1 MNFTFADPKEWWLE
15 ILPSTQSSAWQQSQT
30 HSNPSSRWNAY
41 LNQICLETLLAW
53 FKAEY
58 ALEANGWLNFQA
70 FSSVW
75 EVVTGS
81 AITLAGKRL
90 VLIPTEVI
98 DDSEFEIPQEW
109 IDIPGWAGDYYLIAQ
124 VIPEDNQVRV
134 LGYTTH
140 QGIKASAS
148 YDPVDRTYCLD
159 AEVLTQNMSKLWVT
173 MQSCP
178 TEQTRSAI
186 APLVEPTAAQADQL
200 SQRLGNPSVI
210 FPRLAIPFGLW
221 GALLENNDWRQQLY
235 RQRIGAT
242 GTVAR
247 LSDWLQNQFE
257 TAWQAVDIILS
268 SQQVANAWSSR
279 STNQLTHQFQNPMFA
294 INRVKVLDFEMETG
308 IEQIA
313 LLVGISLVSQTE
325 ANIGIQ
331 ICPTRGQHCL
341 PNDVQVRLFDQSGV
355 EVGQAGALVT
365 EIIQLQFSGNKGE
378 QFSLEI
384 TCGNQSIIEQFEI

>member
-1 MNFTFADPKEWWLE
+1 MNSTFADPKEWWLE
-15 ILPSTQSSAWQQSQT
+15 ILPSTQLSAKQYSQT
-30 HSNPSSRWNAY
+30 HSNPGSCWNAY

-58 ALEANGWLNFQA
+58 ASDANSWLNVQA

-109 IDIPGWAGDYYLIAQ
+109 VDIPGWAGDYYLIAQ

-134 LGYTTH
+134 WGYATH
-140 QGIKASAS
+140 QSIKASAS

-159 AEVLTQNMSKLWVT
+159 AEVLTQDMSKLWVT
-173 MQSCP
+173 MQSCS

-186 APLVEPTAAQADQL
+186 TPFAEPTTAQAEQL
-200 SQRLGNPSVI
+200 SQRLGHPSVL
-210 FPRLAIPFGLW
+210 FPRLAIPFSLW
-221 GALLENNDWRQQLY
+221 GALLENHDWRQQLY
-235 RQRIGAT
+235 RRRIGEI
-242 GTVAR
+242 GTIAR
-247 LSDWLQNQFE
+247 LSNWLQNQFE
-257 TAWQAVDIILS
+257 AAWQAVDPILS
-268 SQQVANAWSSR
+268 PQQVTNAWSSR
-279 STNQLTHQFQNPMFA
+279 STHQLSHQFQNPLFA
-294 INRVKVLDFEMETG
+294 INRVKVLNFEMETG
-308 IEQIA
+308 VEQIA
-313 LLVGISLVSQTE
+313 LLIGISFVSQTE

-331 ICPTRGQHCL
+331 ICPTRGQDCL
-341 PNDVQVRLFDQSGV
+341 PNDVQVKLFDQSGV

-365 EIIQLQFSGNKGE
+365 EIIQLQFSGHKGE

-384 TCGNQSIIEQFEI
+384 ICGNQSIIEQFEI